1 MVDRVDFREN
11 IKVNVLHVTK
21 QELLEDF
28 EFAPEIIQS
37 GFYKHVYSSGFGQF
51 GGEPIAAV
59 LGAYEFK
66 NTAPDMKLLQ
76 YVSAVGAMAHA
87 PFLSSVSPEFMGL
100 NSWTE
105 LPNIKD
111 LYAIFEG
118 PAYTKWRALRDSEDS
133 RYLGLT
139 APRFLLRQPYSPTD
153 NPVKNF
159 NYYEDVSQNHE
170 DYLWGNSLNPMIDA
184 ATPLLGMVMRLSTM
198 NSQTMPEHL
207 FAQVVTDVQAVEQLL
222 QEQGYEPGVI
232 ISFRYILCTFIDE
245 AALGNG
251 WSNKNEWIK
260 QSLLVHFH
268 NEAWG
273 GEKVFIL
280 LERLIR
286 EPKRYQDLLEFL
298 WLCFS
303 LGFRGRYKVAAQEQ
317 GEFEQIYRRLYHVL
331 HKLRGNAPFPLLHQD
346 KKTQG
351 GRYQLISRLTIKH
364 IFCGGVVVLA
374 LFYLFYLLRLDSQT
388 QDILYQLNKL
398 LR

>member
-1 MVDRVDFREN
+1 MDEGS
-11 IKVNVLHVTK
+11 LS
-21 QELLEDF
+21 L
-28 EFAPEIIQS
+28 P
-37 GFYKHVYSSGFGQF
+37 
-51 GGEPIAAV
+51 
-59 LGAYEFK
+59 
-66 NTAPDMKLLQ
+66 
-76 YVSAVGAMAHA
+76 
-87 PFLSSVSPEFMGL
+87 PFTGYDEKSLRDYHL
-100 NSWTE
+100 
-105 LPNIKD
+105 
-111 LYAIFEG
+111 
-118 PAYTKWRALRDSEDS
+118 ALR
-133 RYLGLT
+133 
-139 APRFLLRQPYSPTD
+139 
-153 NPVKNF
+153 
-159 NYYEDVSQNHE
+159 
-170 DYLWGNSLNPMIDA
+170 GNSLNPMIDA

-388 QDILYQLNKL
+388 QDIQYQLNKL

>member
-1 MVDRVDFREN
+1 MNRKAFLACVLMCVILTGCETAKKISEV
-11 IKVNVLHVTK
+11 IKNPDIQVGSLKEQPSEITVT
-21 QELLEDF
+21 LLTEPDTNTNA
-28 EFAPEIIQS
+28 E
-37 GFYKHVYSSGFGQF
+37 
-51 GGEPIAAV
+51 GESAAV
-59 LGAYEFK
+59 DVQLVYL
-66 NTAPDMKLLQ
+66 TDDSKLL
-76 YVSAVGAMAHA
+76 AA
-87 PFLSSVSPEFMGL
+87 
-100 NSWTE
+100 
-105 LPNIKD
+105 
-111 LYAIFEG
+111 
-118 PAYTKWRALRDSEDS
+118 
-133 RYLGLT
+133 
-139 APRFLLRQPYSPTD
+139 
-153 NPVKNF
+153 
-159 NYYEDVSQNHE
+159 
-170 DYLWGNSLNPMIDA
+170 DYDQIAS
-184 ATPLLGMVMRLSTM
+184 TPLLGMVMRLSTM

-298 WLCFS
+298 WICFS
-303 LGFRGRYKVAAQEQ
+303 LGFRGRYKVAAQDQ

-331 HKLRGNAPFPLLHQD
+331 HKLRGDAPFPLLHQD

-351 GRYQLISRLTIKH
+351 GRYQLISRLTVKH

-388 QDILYQLNKL
+388 QDILHQLNKL

>member
-1 MVDRVDFREN
+1 MDEGS
-11 IKVNVLHVTK
+11 LS
-21 QELLEDF
+21 L
-28 EFAPEIIQS
+28 P
-37 GFYKHVYSSGFGQF
+37 
-51 GGEPIAAV
+51 
-59 LGAYEFK
+59 
-66 NTAPDMKLLQ
+66 
-76 YVSAVGAMAHA
+76 
-87 PFLSSVSPEFMGL
+87 PFTGYDEKSQRDYHL
-100 NSWTE
+100 
-105 LPNIKD
+105 
-111 LYAIFEG
+111 
-118 PAYTKWRALRDSEDS
+118 ALR
-133 RYLGLT
+133 
-139 APRFLLRQPYSPTD
+139 
-153 NPVKNF
+153 
-159 NYYEDVSQNHE
+159 
-170 DYLWGNSLNPMIDA
+170 GNSLNPMIDA

-303 LGFRGRYKVAAQEQ
+303 LGFRGRYKVAAQDQ
-317 GEFEQIYRRLYHVL
+317 GEFEQIYRRLHAAAAVVAANNNVL
-331 HKLRGNAPFPLLHQD
+331 DFEDIDGILHHRQAVQVGVDHQVSDVTMDKQFARFQAGKSLSGNAAVRAANPQEARF
-346 KKTQG
+346 
-351 GRYQLISRLTIKH
+351 
-364 IFCGGVVVLA
+364 
-374 LFYLFYLLRLDSQT
+374 LRLRQFLKKAGVLFH
-388 QDILYQLNKL
+388 QHF
-398 LR
+398 